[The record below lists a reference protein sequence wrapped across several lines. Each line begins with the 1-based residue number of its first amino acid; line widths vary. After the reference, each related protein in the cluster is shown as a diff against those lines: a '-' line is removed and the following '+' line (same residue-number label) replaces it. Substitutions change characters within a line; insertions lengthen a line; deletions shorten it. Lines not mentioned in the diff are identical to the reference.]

1 MLLKKTENLPDAP
14 TEQRGTRLSIS
25 FFHKFLVEVIG
36 YIFLKKMFK
45 LEKRTM
51 NVKRDYCLVSRRLSC
66 NAFLRAKD
74 GGKVRANETLL
85 RLSWFSLVYCLM
97 FQSVSF
103 HARLC
108 SRPTKVRQTTP
119 LGRRQV
125 WSGVYATTFA
135 KKWGFTTAS
144 NLLHFI
150 SLLREVH
157 MHVSVFY
164 RKHFLFI
171 TEISNN
177 FVF

>member
-25 FFHKFLVEVIG
+25 FFHKFLVEAIG

-85 RLSWFSLVYCLM
+85 RLS
-97 FQSVSF
+97 
-103 HARLC
+103 
-108 SRPTKVRQTTP
+108 
-119 LGRRQV
+119 
-125 WSGVYATTFA
+125 
-135 KKWGFTTAS
+135 
-144 NLLHFI
+144 
-150 SLLREVH
+150 
-157 MHVSVFY
+157 
-164 RKHFLFI
+164 
-171 TEISNN
+171 
-177 FVF
+177 